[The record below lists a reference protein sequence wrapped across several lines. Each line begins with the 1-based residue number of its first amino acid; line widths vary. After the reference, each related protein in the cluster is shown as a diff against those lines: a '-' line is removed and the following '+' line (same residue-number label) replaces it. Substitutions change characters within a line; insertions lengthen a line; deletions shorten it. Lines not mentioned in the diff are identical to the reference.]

1 MSVLSN
7 DLISQEKEEQRIA
20 IKETEAVQTLAQPS
34 KMATLMLLL
43 MS

>member
-7 DLISQEKEEQRIA
+7 DLRSQETEEQRIA
-20 IKETEAVQTLAQPS
+20 IKETEAAQTLAHPS
-34 KMATLMLLL
+34 EMAMLMLLS